1 MNGKRENY
9 LRNRVYASSL
19 NDAMKEGFSLQQAR
33 AFAEFAMNNSTTNFA
48 RQLYHMQAIADS
60 TPYFRAAINGTKSF
74 WRMWSLDPV
83 GISGR
88 IMGGL
93 ILPVMFL
100 TGASLGNEK
109 NKKIYQNIPEYQKQ
123 DSLVFVFNEEVVSI
137 PLPQEL
143 SPLVAPFRQFVEYL
157 HESNPNDFWELMS
170 NDLLGFSPYD
180 LTGFTAIDYDK
191 MISDPTFF
199 DRTSRGFAR
208 LFSQMA
214 PIPLKS
220 AYMIASG
227 TDPYTGKWLRD
238 PSYAYWN
245 DETGSIEIMD
255 EYQSDFANW
264 IAKLF
269 PKMNPAIADKVVS
282 GVLGTTGSNLLSDFV
297 TFAKEGPEAAALST
311 GKHLFEQATNPI
323 TVNKYD
329 LVDAIWKRAVRQLT
343 NEKEDLLHSKEMVKI
358 NNELPQ
364 TKDPEKRQKL
374 LAERQNLTDAYKEK
388 VAQMVERLST
398 EYKGSLDRKKFAAVV
413 ALLNFN
419 SDSAYQAG
427 SQYSSNIAS
436 EMYWNGRDE
445 AIHTMERMGITGT
458 SDMSIFGYLT
468 LDKEGNVVMRY
479 STPTAIM
486 DMKSQWENQDDI
498 NAANIKALLS
508 ENNMYD
514 AHKAVS
520 DQISKIYGNKTKLSS
535 QDKANIEAI
544 QINWNS
550 QLAKVIAPYVSQ
562 MTPEAAINNTT
573 VMNLLYPYVEVPGS
587 WETND
592 KGKNVY
598 LGEKGNKK
606 RAYYESWIRS
616 MFSVND
622 KYKGQY

>member
-19 NDAMKEGFSLQQAR
+19 NDAMKEGYSLSQAR
-33 AFAEFAMNNSTTNFA
+33 VYAEFAMNNSTTNFA

-93 ILPVMFL
+93 ILPAMFL
-100 TGASLGNEK
+100 TGASLGSEEDRK
-109 NKKIYQNIPEYQKQ
+109 VYQNIPEYQKS
-123 DSLVFVFNEEVVSI
+123 DSLIFVLNGEAVSI

-143 SPLVAPFRQFVEYL
+143 SPIVAPFRQFVEYL
-157 HESNPNDFWELMS
+157 YDSNQNDFWELMS

-180 LTGFTAIDYDK
+180 LTGFTAIDYDR
-191 MISDPTFF
+191 MIGDPTFF

-245 DETGSIEIMD
+245 DETNSIETMD
-255 EYQSDFANW
+255 YYQSTFATYF
-264 IAKLF
+264 AKLF
-269 PKMNPAIADKVVS
+269 PGANPAIADKVIS
-282 GVLGTTGSNLLSDFV
+282 GVLGTTGSNLIGDIITFV
-297 TFAKEGPEAAALST
+297 MEGPEAAAISA
-311 GKHLFEQATNPI
+311 GKNIFEQATKPV
-323 TVNKYD
+323 TVENYD

-343 NEKEDLLHSKEMVKI
+343 NEKEALLSDERMKEL
-358 NNELPQ
+358 NSQLSQ

-374 LAERQNLTDAYKEK
+374 LAERQNLTDAYKER

-398 EYKGSLDRKKFAAVV
+398 EYQGSFDRKKFAAVI

-419 SDSAYQAG
+419 SDAAYQTG
-427 SQYSSNIAS
+427 SQFSSNIAS

-445 AIHTMERMGITGT
+445 AIHTMERMGIYGT
-458 SDMSIFGYLT
+458 NDMSIFGYLT
-468 LDKEGNVVMRY
+468 TDKEGNVVMRY
-479 STPTAIM
+479 SSPTAIM
-486 DMKSQWENQDDI
+486 DMQSQWQNQDDI
-498 NAANIKALLS
+498 NAANIGALLN

-520 DQISKIYGNKTKLSS
+520 DQISKIYGSKSKLTN
-535 QDKANIEAI
+535 QDYANIDAI
-544 QINWNS
+544 KINWNA

-562 MTPEAAINNTT
+562 MTPEAAINNRT
-573 VMNLLYPYVEVPGS
+573 VLNLLYPYVEVPNSWSNKSVGS
-587 WETND
+587 R
-592 KGKNVY
+592 
-598 LGEKGNKK
+598 GNKK
-606 RAYYESWIRS
+606 QAYYESWVKS

-622 KYKGQY
+622 PYKGQY